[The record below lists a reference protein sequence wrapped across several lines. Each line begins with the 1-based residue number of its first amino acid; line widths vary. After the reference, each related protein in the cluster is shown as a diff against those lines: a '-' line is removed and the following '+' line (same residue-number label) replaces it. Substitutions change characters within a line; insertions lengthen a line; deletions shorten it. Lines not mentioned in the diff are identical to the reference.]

1 MGDLAANIAERAI
14 YLGNHSSLQ
23 TVLNFNRMAS
33 GVGERVLILESE
45 TTQIILDQTSKN

>member
-14 YLGNHSSLQ
+14 CLESHDPLQ

-33 GVGERVLILESE
+33 GVEERVLILESD
-45 TTQIILDQTSKN
+45 TSWILRNQTSKN